1 MAPAARDMDR
11 RLRFTQLAL
20 AMTCRP
26 SVNLTMILRLGFV
39 IGVVGLAGTAAW
51 DSASAA
57 GDLCARLFVP
67 EGYELGCTLE
77 SEPGGRG
84 PAAAVR
90 PTESAFGPLSELT
103 LRRVEE
109 PVDDPAAWLREQLTL
124 DLSPVDSALQELTRD
139 ADSPITGTPLAE
151 QLREWRE
158 FLGSAAA
165 LPLAGCS
172 EPGHRAGVDAW
183 EMACD
188 WELGPLHQYMT
199 FRLVERAGE
208 RYAIRIRT
216 MNPQRLRHLTAI
228 ANSL

>member
-1 MAPAARDMDR
+1 M
-11 RLRFTQLAL
+11 
-20 AMTCRP
+20 
-26 SVNLTMILRLGFV
+26 VLRLGVV
-39 IGVVGLAGTAAW
+39 IGAICLAWTGVADPAT
-51 DSASAA
+51 AA
-57 GDLCARLFVP
+57 GDLCARLFMP

-77 SEPGGRG
+77 PDPSGGG
-84 PAAAVR
+84 PAAVVR

-109 PVDDPAAWLREQLTL
+109 PVDDPAAWLRDQLTL
-124 DLSPVDSALQELTRD
+124 DLTQVDSALQELTRD
-139 ADSPITGTPLAE
+139 ADSPLTGTPLAA

-158 FLGSAAA
+158 FLDSAAA
-165 LPLAGCS
+165 LPLAGCG
-172 EPGHRAGVDAW
+172 EPAHRAGVDAW

-228 ANSL
+228 ANSF